1 MRMASVKFFCTGPRL
16 WSVFVRQEYG
26 NSATFVDIQKPFQTD
41 KVSLQDR
48 IVTPDD
54 RERLHHDDGTALGG
68 ALLELVVGIHE
79 GLVFCSTSLPLASTR
94 RVQSTYSSHCP
105 LSSKQR
111 DWLTS
116 ATLTIFEP
124 GKLGPES
131 SMLTINLWCPPI
143 WGPSIFR
150 NQLRSKMKSNDL
162 GQAVDALKATALKVK
177 AGNSPPSVWT
187 TIMMSLVCLLSEEK
201 HLLII
206 N

>member
-54 RERLHHDDGTALGG
+54 RERLHHDDGTAFGG
-68 ALLELVVGIHE
+68 ALLELVAGIHE
-79 GLVFCSTSLPLASTR
+79 SLVFCCTILPLASTR
-94 RVQSTYSSHCP
+94 RVQSTYSSHWP

-124 GKLGPES
+124 GK
-131 SMLTINLWCPPI
+131 MVTIMLWCPPI

-162 GQAVDALKATALKVK
+162 GQAVDALKATTLKVK

-201 HLLII
+201 HLFII